1 MRILTTFFVVLAI
14 GAVAIPAQ
22 ADLVSCVGKVH
33 KRSGLVA
40 YYFKG
45 ASLDSKVQWSVQD
58 LGQPSTHGE
67 GNSPSDFANAE
78 LCQSRG
84 KGKACVTTS
93 DPKLAAMLPAS
104 CVMHLYDAGT
114 DSTCEARVHGCQ
126 PAQRPLPTEGFHAIN
141 NTRSTTACWDAGTGT
156 EWHMP
161 VTSLM
166 GSASDQM
173 SDSDARLLLK
183 IANGEWILSDGEG
196 AAILHNIPPALAPT
210 GVKLTRPR
218 LADLAALRNECEGLF
233 RGCIPTDPCTIAFGL
248 YSSTFVQSECAAQ
261 ICNELFPERGS
272 CVFTDTTIQNSSTG
286 EARTAVAVRSSGDS
300 VGSSDDILT
309 VRESSVSDECRSV
322 FIAPSL
328 KNHRFSDPRLITSHY

>member
-1 MRILTTFFVVLAI
+1 MRILTTFFITLAM
-14 GAVAIPAQ
+14 GSVAIPAQ
-22 ADLVSCVGKVH
+22 ADLGSCVGKVH

-45 ASLDSKVQWSVQD
+45 ASLNGQVQWSVRD
-58 LGQPSTHGE
+58 LGQPSTHSGE
-67 GNSPSDFANAE
+67 NSPSDFANAE

-93 DPKLAAMLPAS
+93 DPKLAATPPAS
-104 CVMHLYDAGT
+104 CVMHLYDAAT
-114 DSTCEARVHGCQ
+114 NSTCEARVHGCQ

-141 NTRSTTACWDAGTGT
+141 NSRSTTACLDAGTGT

-161 VTSLM
+161 FQV
-166 GSASDQM
+166 SASDEM
-173 SDSDARLLLK
+173 WEYDADYLLK
-183 IANGEWILSDGEG
+183 IANGEWILSDWEG

-233 RGCIPTDPCTIAFGL
+233 RGCIPTDPCTISFGL

-261 ICNELFPERGS
+261 ICNELFPYRGS
-272 CVFTDTTIQNSSTG
+272 CVFTDTTIQNYQTG
-286 EARTAVAVRSSGDS
+286 GESTAVVVRSSGDS

-309 VRESSVSDECRSV
+309 VRQSSAADECRSV

-328 KNHRFSDPRLITSHY
+328 KNHRFSDPGLVTGAYE